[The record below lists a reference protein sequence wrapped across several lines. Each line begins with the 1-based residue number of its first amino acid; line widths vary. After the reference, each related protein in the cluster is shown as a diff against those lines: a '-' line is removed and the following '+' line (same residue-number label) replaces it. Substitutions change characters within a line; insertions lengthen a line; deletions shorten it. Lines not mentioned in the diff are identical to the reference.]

1 MAVFKANLENIV
13 DPMAMGLFFLKS
25 NVMATVLL

>member
-13 DPMAMGLFFLKS
+13 DPMGLFFHKS
-25 NVMATVLL
+25 NIMATVLL